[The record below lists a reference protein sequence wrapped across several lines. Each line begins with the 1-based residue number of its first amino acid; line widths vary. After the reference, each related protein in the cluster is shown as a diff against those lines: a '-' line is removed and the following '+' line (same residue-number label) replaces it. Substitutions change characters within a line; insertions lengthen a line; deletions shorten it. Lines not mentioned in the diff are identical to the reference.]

1 MSKIG
6 TADIKGIMLGSTEI
20 SKAYLG
26 NDIVY
31 QNNVPLPYDAEIEYL
46 YSSGEGQYID
56 TLVPYDSTI
65 VVEGSVRLTGTATGN
80 YIFGIYTTVDGSARR
95 WAVQCYSTTAVRLH
109 FGTVT
114 KVSAS
119 FSRGVF
125 HTIRADYRY
134 LTVDGTSTNSKA
146 AKFTP
151 EHDVNIYLFARS
163 VNNNADTFR
172 AVYIGDFKI
181 YKGNALVRDFI
192 PVRVGQVGY
201 MYDKVSKQLF
211 GNAGTGSFT
220 LGADKN

>member
-6 TADIKGIMLGSTEI
+6 TADIKSIMLGSTEI

-26 NDIVY
+26 TDIVFE
-31 QNNVPLPYDAEIEYL
+31 NNVPLPYDAEINYL
-46 YSSGEGQYID
+46 YSSGAGQYIN
-56 TLVPYDSTI
+56 TLIPYDSTI
-65 VVEGSVRLTGTATGN
+65 VVGGSVQLAGSATGN
-80 YIFGIYTTVDGSARR
+80 YMFGIYTTVGGSARR
-95 WAVQCYSTTAVRLH
+95 WGVNCYSTTAVRLH

-114 KVSAS
+114 NVSAS
-119 FSRGVF
+119 FSRNVF

-134 LTVDGTSTNSKA
+134 FSVDGKVTNTNA
-146 AKFTP
+146 AAFTP
-151 EHDVNIYLFARS
+151 ERDVNIYLFARS
-163 VNNNADTFR
+163 NNNYAESFR
-172 AVYIGDFKI
+172 AVYIGEFKI